1 MEIFIQISWKSWLII
16 NSWIYSIRILFII
29 NSKKSTI
36 YHMYNIEQI
45 DGTFRN
51 RSYLSLAINMLYSK
65 GIGVRSIAC
74 KCIFTLSRSK
84 ILRPRYENTWICKN
98 STICR
103 DISLF
108 LAAQFIFSSC
118 FRLYS
123 KHRSSFSTLE
133 LCFYDSRELTCLKI
147 GRNFVFYLFAYMR
160 FLLKFS
166 PSLTNWILI
175 NLNKFKWSIKTMM
188 RQWH

>member
-1 MEIFIQISWKSWLII
+1 MEIWLII
-16 NSWIYSIRILFII
+16 NSWIYSIHILFII
-29 NSKKSTI
+29 NRKKSKT
-36 YHMYNIEQI
+36 YQMYNIEHFEI
-45 DGTFRN
+45 DP
-51 RSYLSLAINMLYSK
+51 IYSWRLICCK
-65 GIGVRSIAC
+65 GIGIRSIASIYTC

-123 KHRSSFSTLE
+123 KHRSSFSVLE

-147 GRNFVFYLFAYMR
+147 GRNFVFYLFCIRMR
-160 FLLKFS
+160 FLLEFS
-166 PSLTNWILI
+166 LSLTNWRLI
-175 NLNKFKWSIKTMM
+175 NLNKFKWSAKTMM
-188 RQWH
+188 HQWH

>member
-1 MEIFIQISWKSWLII
+1 MEIWLII
-16 NSWIYSIRILFII
+16 NSWIYSIHILFII
-29 NSKKSTI
+29 NRKKSKT
-36 YHMYNIEQI
+36 YQMYNIEHFEI
-45 DGTFRN
+45 DP
-51 RSYLSLAINMLYSK
+51 IYSWRLICCK
-65 GIGVRSIAC
+65 GIGVRPIACIYTC

-123 KHRSSFSTLE
+123 KHRSSFSVLE
-133 LCFYDSRELTCLKI
+133 LCFYDVRELTCLKI
-147 GRNFVFYLFAYMR
+147 GRNSIFFAHEISSWIFSFVD
-160 FLLKFS
+160 K
-166 PSLTNWILI
+166 
-175 NLNKFKWSIKTMM
+175 LNIDKFK
-188 RQWH
+188 

>member
-1 MEIFIQISWKSWLII
+1 MITKYSNFHGNVS
-16 NSWIYSIRILFII
+16 NSWIYFTRILFII
-29 NSKKSTI
+29 NSKKSKTYQI
-36 YHMYNIEQI
+36 TYNIEQI

-51 RSYLSLAINMLYSK
+51 QSYLSLAINMLYSR
-65 GIGVRSIAC
+65 GIGVRSISC

-123 KHRSSFSTLE
+123 KHRSSFSE
-133 LCFYDSRELTCLKI
+133 LCFYDGRELTCLKI
-147 GRNFVFYLFAYMR
+147 GRNFVFYLFAYTWDF
-160 FLLKFS
+160 FLNFLFS
-166 PSLTNWILI
+166 WQID
-175 NLNKFKWSIKTMM
+175 KFKWIYDVQK
-188 RQWH
+188 QWH

>member
-16 NSWIYSIRILFII
+16 NSWIYFIRILFII

-36 YHMYNIEQI
+36 YQMYNIEQI

-123 KHRSSFSTLE
+123 KHRSSFSILE
-133 LCFYDSRELTCLKI
+133 LCFYDSRIDLFENWKKFCILSFCVHEI
-147 GRNFVFYLFAYMR
+147 SSWIFSFVD
-160 FLLKFS
+160 K
-166 PSLTNWILI
+166 
-175 NLNKFKWSIKTMM
+175 LNIDKFK
-188 RQWH
+188 